1 MHFWEVILTK
11 GGDKSSDAIF
21 ATIMAEDGETALK
34 TAELLHPNAHV
45 ITIKNLTSAES
56 N

>member
-11 GGDKSSDAIF
+11 GGVKLSDAIF
-21 ATIMAEDGETALK
+21 ANIMAADEKTALEI
-34 TAELLHPNAHV
+34 AQREYPDARV
-45 ITIKNLTSAES
+45 VTIKNLTNAES